1 MQSYE
6 ALRILLD
13 GMLYM
18 MALFS
23 VMSFLQQRKAIYWQ
37 YAVYIVCITFTFNL
51 NDQDYLKVNYLPGT
65 NFLISLLE
73 SVAFAMYISFA
84 IQLMNIQENDP
95 VSYRIL
101 RYMILVLILE
111 TVVDCFLFSF
121 EFSPEIISGS
131 YTFFRFILAG
141 TALVVLPRIFR
152 LRQAVV
158 SYFII
163 GTFLFVIGCLLALWI
178 NYIPAIFTRSPD
190 SPFSFPITYMELGV
204 VAEVLC
210 FTLGMSL
217 QNRENELEKIKV
229 QGQLIVQLRENDQ
242 KQQKL
247 LKIRD
252 EIARDLHDEL
262 GADLASISMMCH
274 AAEQQLTLNPELARK
289 SIRQMGETARKVIRV
304 MREIV
309 WSLHSAHDSAGQFV
323 HRIRETAQGL
333 FDPNTTTLH
342 FDVGLTDATIPSVMR
357 RDLFLIYKEL
367 LHNALRHSSA
377 ANVYIS
383 FEIREQ
389 QIFLSVRDDGQ
400 GFDPEVGYHGNGLA
414 SIRQRAASLNGHL
427 AITSHASQGTRATLN
442 CPLPA

>member
-23 VMSFLQQRKAIYWQ
+23 LLSFLQQRKAIYWQ

-51 NDQDYLKVNYLPGT
+51 NDQDYLKANYLPGT

-84 IQLMNIQENDP
+84 IQLMKIQENDP

-101 RYMILVLILE
+101 RYMIGVLILE

-121 EFSPEIISGS
+121 DFSPKIISNT

-141 TALVVLPRIFR
+141 AALFVLPRLFR

-178 NYIPAIFTRSPD
+178 NYIPAIFTRSQD

-217 QNRENELEKIKV
+217 QNRENELEKIQV
-229 QGQLIVQLRENDQ
+229 QGQLIEQLRENDQ

-274 AAEQQLTLNPELARK
+274 AAATNAQSGIGP
-289 SIRQMGETARKVIRV
+289 KV
-304 MREIV
+304 
-309 WSLHSAHDSAGQFV
+309 G
-323 HRIRETAQGL
+323 
-333 FDPNTTTLH
+333 
-342 FDVGLTDATIPSVMR
+342 
-357 RDLFLIYKEL
+357 
-367 LHNALRHSSA
+367 A
-377 ANVYIS
+377 ANGRNGPKGDSGDARNRVEPS
-383 FEIREQ
+383 
-389 QIFLSVRDDGQ
+389 LSPRFGRTICT
-400 GFDPEVGYHGNGLA
+400 PHPRN
-414 SIRQRAASLNGHL
+414 RAG
-427 AITSHASQGTRATLN
+427 II
-442 CPLPA
+442 